1 MDCTEVNL
9 VKRYEYIRESIKT
22 LLKPSR
28 YQHSL
33 NVEEAAIELAKIY
46 RVDIDKCRIAAIAHD
61 CVKNLT
67 DTELI
72 AKANEYGIKIDEI
85 QLNFPQ
91 LLHGSVGAK
100 YCEQV
105 FKIKDAEI
113 LNAICFHTTG
123 RKNMTT
129 IEKIVY
135 LADVIEKS
143 RDFPGIQEIR
153 QLSKTNLNKALL
165 LACNRT
171 IEYILQKD
179 FLLHPLTIE
188 FRNSLLMEGEN

>member
-1 MDCTEVNL
+1 MKE
-9 VKRYEYIRESIKT
+9 YEYIRESIKK

-28 YQHSL
+28 FQHSL
-33 NVEEAAIELAKIY
+33 NVEEAAVELAKIY
-46 RVDIDKCRIAAIAHD
+46 GADVSKCRIAAIAHD

-67 DTELI
+67 DPELI
-72 AKANEYGIKIDEI
+72 DMAMEYGLEVDEI

-105 FKIKDAEI
+105 FKIKDEEI

-123 RKNMTT
+123 RRNMTT
-129 IEKIVY
+129 LEKIVY
-135 LADVIEKS
+135 LADVIEKG
-143 RDFPGIQEIR
+143 RDFPGIEKIR
-153 QLSKTNLNKALL
+153 ELSKINLNKALI
-165 LACNRT
+165 LACNTT
-171 IEYILQKD
+171 IEYILKKD

-188 FRNSLLMEGEN
+188 FRNSLLMEGEI